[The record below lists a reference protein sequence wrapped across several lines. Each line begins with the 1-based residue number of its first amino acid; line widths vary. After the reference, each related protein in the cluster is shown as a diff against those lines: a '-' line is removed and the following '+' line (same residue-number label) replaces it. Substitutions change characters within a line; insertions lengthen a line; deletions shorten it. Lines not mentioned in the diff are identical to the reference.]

1 MRTVFSSQPACL
13 WMASALLLAPNLVA
27 AQEPPVG
34 QPLGQ
39 PVSQPAW
46 PGGYVMEPLEAASVV
61 EIGGGRALTLPDVLA
76 SVEAHH
82 PPLEAARARIQAAEG
97 QRLAAEGGF
106 DLSLTGRASS
116 ALLGYYQYGR
126 AEIRLDQ
133 PTPLWGASF
142 FGGWR
147 IGRGFERDLPEY
159 YRYDETLDGGEFRL
173 GATVPLW
180 RDGPIDTR
188 RATLWRAEAGVT
200 AMSEEFEARALRV
213 RLAATESHT
222 RWVAAGRRYLVAR
235 ALLGIAEARDAQIA
249 SRVSA
254 GAVPAIEH
262 LENRRAILE
271 RRQALVVARR
281 ALEQR
286 AIALSL
292 YLRHEDGS
300 PRVAS
305 FAEVPTEVS
314 LPGALRESES
324 QSIARA
330 LDARPEMRRFAAQ
343 RRQGEVSVEFAENQF
358 SPRIDV
364 TVTGSMDVG
373 GAGRDDMAV
382 AQRMQSQYGPPVL
395 DAALLVQVPLQ
406 FRDARGRIEQSRSEL
421 AALDADWELMRD
433 QIQIEVQDA
442 RSAVAATEENVQ
454 LTSDSL
460 RIAQAVAEA
469 ERVRFDNGAT
479 SLLIVNLREA
489 AAAAAA
495 AALVDAEADL
505 LLAHAL
511 LRAATGTP

>member
-1 MRTVFSSQPACL
+1 MALASHRGSPSGL
-13 WMASALLLAPNLVA
+13 WAFGLALLFMPSLGT
-27 AQEPPVG
+27 AQEAAYT
-34 QPLGQ
+34 L
-39 PVSQPAW
+39 
-46 PGGYVMEPLEAASVV
+46 PGGYVMEPLAEANVV
-61 EIGGGRALTLPDVLA
+61 EVGGGRAVTLLDVLS
-76 SVEAHH
+76 SVDLHH
-82 PPLEAARARIQAAEG
+82 PPLEAARERLEAAEG

-106 DLSLTGRASS
+106 DLSVQGRVTST
-116 ALLGYYQYGR
+116 LFGYYQYGR
-126 AEIRLDQ
+126 AEIRLEQ
-133 PTPLWGASF
+133 PTPLWGTTF

-147 IGRGFERDLPEY
+147 IGRGFNRDIPDY
-159 YRYDETLDGGEFRL
+159 YRFDETLDGGEFRL

-180 RDGPIDTR
+180 RDGPIDAR

-200 AMSEEFEARALRV
+200 AQREELEARALRV

-235 ALLGIAEARDAQIA
+235 ALLDIAEARDAQIA

-271 RRQALVVARR
+271 RRQALVAARR

-292 YLRHEDGS
+292 YLRREDGS
-300 PRVAS
+300 PRVPTFS
-305 FAEVPTEVS
+305 EVPTEVT
-314 LPGALRESES
+314 LPGGLRETES
-324 QSIARA
+324 QSVTRA
-330 LDARPEMRRFAAQ
+330 LSARPEMRRFAAQ
-343 RRQGEVSVEFAENQF
+343 RRQGEISVEHAENQF

-364 TVTGSMDVG
+364 TVTGSVDVG
-373 GAGRDDMAV
+373 GAGTDDPTV
-382 AQRMQSQYGPPVL
+382 AQRFQSQYGPPAL

-406 FRDARGRIEQSRSEL
+406 FRDARGRIDQTRSEL
-421 AALDADWELMRD
+421 AALDAEWELLRD

-442 RSAVAATEENVQ
+442 RSAVGATEENVQ
-454 LTSDSL
+454 LASDSM

-489 AAAAAA
+489 TAAAAAQ
-495 AALVDAEADL
+495 ALVDAEADL
-505 LLAHAL
+505 LLANAL
-511 LRAATGTP
+511 LQAATGGL

>member
-1 MRTVFSSQPACL
+1 MRTLRSHRSMCA
-13 WMASALLLAPNLVA
+13 WMALGCLLFARPA
-27 AQEPPVG
+27 DAQEPATT
-34 QPLGQ
+34 
-39 PVSQPAW
+39 SQPAW
-46 PGGYVMEPLEAASVV
+46 PGGYVMEPLADANVV
-61 EIGGGRALTLPDVLA
+61 DVGGGRAVTLSEVLS
-76 SVEAHH
+76 SVELHH
-82 PPLEAARARIQAAEG
+82 PPLEAARERIEAAEG

-106 DLSLTGRASS
+106 DLSVTGRATS

-133 PTPLWGASF
+133 PTPLWGTTF

-147 IGRGFERDLPEY
+147 IGRGFFNRDLPEY

-180 RDGPIDTR
+180 RDGPIDAR

-200 AMSEEFEARALRV
+200 VQREELEARALRV

-300 PRVAS
+300 PRVAT
-305 FAEVPTEVS
+305 FAEVPTEVT
-314 LPGALRESES
+314 LPGSLRETES
-324 QSIARA
+324 QAVSRA
-330 LDARPEMRRFAAQ
+330 LNARPEMRRFAAQ
-343 RRQGEVSVEFAENQF
+343 RRQGEVNVEYAENQF

-373 GAGRDDMAV
+373 GPGRDDETV

-406 FRDARGRIEQSRSEL
+406 FRDARGRIDQSRSEL
-421 AALDADWELMRD
+421 AALDAEWELLRD

-454 LTSDSL
+454 LASDSM
-460 RIAQAVAEA
+460 RIAQAVADA

-489 AAAAAA
+489 TAAAAAQ
-495 AALVDAEADL
+495 ALVDAEADM
-505 LLAHAL
+505 LLANAL
-511 LRAATGTP
+511 LEAATGGL